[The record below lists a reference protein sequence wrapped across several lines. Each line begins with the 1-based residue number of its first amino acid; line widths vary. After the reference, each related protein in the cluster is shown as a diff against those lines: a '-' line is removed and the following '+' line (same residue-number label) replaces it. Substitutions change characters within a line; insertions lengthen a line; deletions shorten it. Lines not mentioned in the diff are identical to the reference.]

1 MAPDQAS
8 GMTTDAQFAGSIP
21 ALYEECQV
29 PVLFEP
35 FAEDLVARA
44 RAIAPS
50 SVLEIAAGTGVVS
63 YRLASDLP
71 NARNVATDLN
81 PAMLDVAARRGP
93 PDNLTFKPADAQLLP
108 FDDAEFEL
116 VVVQFGVMFFPDKV
130 AAYREAR
137 RVLVPGEI
145 LLFIVWDSLQAN
157 PGSAA
162 FHDAVRDAVPEPKP
176 QFLSR
181 TPFGYH
187 DAAVIEQHLRDARF
201 SEIRIERVE
210 RSSPPGSAA
219 QVARGMCLGSPLA
232 NELSV
237 HPAPI
242 RDAALIA
249 ATEAAER
256 AEAIGGR
263 GMTALVVA
271 AG

>member
-1 MAPDQAS
+1 
-8 GMTTDAQFAGSIP
+8 MTTDAQFAGSIP

-29 PVLFEP
+29 PVLFAP

-263 GMTALVVA
+263 G
-271 AG
+271 